1 MKVEFFIVSVSSPE
15 WVTLAE
21 LLLSNGYS
29 LKVAELLLS
38 KGYSLK
44 VSLRG
49 KLLHV
54 TGVKK

>member
-21 LLLSNGYS
+21 LLLS
-29 LKVAELLLS
+29 

-44 VSLRG
+44 VSMRG